1 MTSATEQQDNQG
13 NQDHQDPPRAHSAT
27 ILIVDDTAANVAVL
41 ADHLGDQGFSVLVA
55 QDGEEGI
62 ERARYGRPDLI
73 LLDVMMPGLGGFDTC
88 RRLKAEPDTRD
99 IPVIF
104 MTALSDIGDKITG
117 YKVGGV
123 DYVTKPFH
131 AEEVLA
137 RVNTHLA
144 LHAMR
149 RQLEEQNHSL
159 QQARDSLRE
168 AHGQLE
174 LRVAERTAELARTV
188 DALHAQII
196 EGKRTEQLLRKR
208 EQEFRTL
215 AENSPDIVIR
225 YGRDARRFYLNPAY
239 EKETGNP
246 VAGALHKLPEEGGWR
261 ADSPAEH
268 YRETLERVMET
279 GGAAEV
285 FLHGPGPGGQ
295 EADYAFHLVAE
306 RSPQGQ
312 VVGALAIGRNIT
324 ALKESARRL
333 EQSQQLLRQLAARGE
348 ALREEER
355 KFLTR
360 EIHDEMG
367 QYLSALRLGVSMLG
381 LQFGPGNPA
390 LEEKTGKLVDLVD
403 ATIKVVRN
411 VVASLR
417 PAALDMGIVSAL
429 EWLVDEFAER
439 HGIACT
445 LAIKGEVTLDDRRAT
460 EMFRIVQESL
470 TNISRHAQA
479 SEVRITLQRGESAF
493 LLEVRDNGKGFD
505 PGIRKQKS
513 FGLVGIRER
522 VLVLNGKIDIISAPG
537 QGTVVSLCCPL
548 AAPGMEGQP

>member
-1 MTSATEQQDNQG
+1 MDGA
-13 NQDHQDPPRAHSAT
+13 PARAPT

-41 ADHLGDQGFSVLVA
+41 ADHLGDHGFAVLVA

-73 LLDVMMPGLGGFDTC
+73 LLDVMMPGMGGFDTC
-88 RRLKAEPDTRD
+88 TRLKADEATRD

-131 AEEVLA
+131 TEEVLA

-144 LHAMR
+144 LQAMR
-149 RQLEEQNHSL
+149 RQLEEQNRSL
-159 QQARDSLRE
+159 EQARDHLRA

-196 EGKRTEQLLRKR
+196 EGKRTEDLLRRR

-215 AENSPDIVIR
+215 AENSPDMVIR
-225 YGRDARRFYLNPAY
+225 YGRDGRRFYVNPAY
-239 EKETGNP
+239 EKETGIP
-246 VAGALHKLPEEGGWR
+246 VGEALQRAPEGRWR
-261 ADSPAEH
+261 TDMPVEE
-268 YRETLERVMET
+268 YRDELQRVMDS
-279 GGAAEV
+279 GLAREV
-285 FLHGPGPGGQ
+285 YLHAPGPDGKD
-295 EADYAFHLVAE
+295 ADYAFHLVAE
-306 RSPQGQ
+306 RSPEGE

-324 ALKESARRL
+324 TLKETGRKL
-333 EQSQQLLRQLAARGE
+333 EASQKLLRQLAVRGE
-348 ALREEER
+348 AVREAER
-355 KFLTR
+355 KSLTR

-367 QYLSALRLGVSMLG
+367 QYLSALRLGVSLIG
-381 LQFGPGNPA
+381 LQFGPGHPE
-390 LEEKTGKLVDLVD
+390 LEEKTRKLVDLVD

-429 EWLVDEFAER
+429 EWLVDEFVER

-445 LAIKGEVTLDDRRAT
+445 LDVDEEFTLDEKRAV
-460 EMFRIVQESL
+460 EVFRIVQESL
-470 TNISRHAQA
+470 TNIARHAQA
-479 SEVRITLQRGESAF
+479 SEVRIGIERNETYF
-493 LLEVRDNGKGFD
+493 LLEVRDNGKGFE
-505 PGIRKQKS
+505 PGKRKQKS

-522 VLVLNGKIDIISAPG
+522 VLVLNGKLEICSAPG
-537 QGTVVSLCCPL
+537 LGTAIKLCCPITE
-548 AAPGMEGQP
+548 AGAEP

>member
-1 MTSATEQQDNQG
+1 MTTPGADMDG
-13 NQDHQDPPRAHSAT
+13 APARAPT

-41 ADHLGDQGFSVLVA
+41 ADHLGDHGFAVLVA

-73 LLDVMMPGLGGFDTC
+73 LLDVMMPGMGGFDTC
-88 RRLKAEPDTRD
+88 TRLKADEATRD

-131 AEEVLA
+131 TEEVLA

-144 LHAMR
+144 LQAMQ
-149 RQLEEQNHSL
+149 RQLLEQNHSL
-159 QQARDSLRE
+159 QQARDHLR
-168 AHGQLE
+168 ATHGQLE

-196 EGKRTEQLLRKR
+196 ECKQTEELLRRR

-215 AENSPDIVIR
+215 AENSPDMVIR
-225 YGRDARRFYLNPAY
+225 YGRDGRRFYVNPAY
-239 EKETGNP
+239 EKETGIAAGEALQRAPEGRWRIDMP
-246 VAGALHKLPEEGGWR
+246 VEE
-261 ADSPAEH
+261 
-268 YRETLERVMET
+268 YRDELQRVMDS
-279 GGAAEV
+279 GLAREV
-285 FLHGPGPGGQ
+285 YLHAPGPDGKD
-295 EADYAFHLVAE
+295 ADYAFHLVAE
-306 RSPQGQ
+306 RSPEGE

-324 ALKESARRL
+324 ALKETGRKL
-333 EQSQQLLRQLAARGE
+333 EASQKLLRQLAVRGE
-348 ALREEER
+348 AVREAER
-355 KFLTR
+355 KSLTR

-367 QYLSALRLGVSMLG
+367 QYLSALRLGVSLIG
-381 LQFGPGNPA
+381 LQFGPGHPE
-390 LEEKTGKLVDLVD
+390 LEEKTRKLVDLVD

-429 EWLVDEFAER
+429 EWLVDEFVER

-445 LAIKGEVTLDDRRAT
+445 LDVDEDFTLDEKRAV
-460 EMFRIVQESL
+460 EVFRIVQESL
-470 TNISRHAQA
+470 TNVARHAQA
-479 SEVRITLQRGESAF
+479 SEVRISIERNETFF
-493 LLEVRDNGKGFD
+493 LLEVRDNGAGFE
-505 PGIRKQKS
+505 PGKRKQKS

-522 VLVLNGKIDIISAPG
+522 VLVLNGKLEICSAPEL
-537 QGTVVSLCCPL
+537 GTAIKLCCPI
-548 AAPGMEGQP
+548 AEAGAEP

>member
-1 MTSATEQQDNQG
+1 MTTPGADMDG
-13 NQDHQDPPRAHSAT
+13 APARAPT

-41 ADHLGDQGFSVLVA
+41 ADHLGDHGFAVLVA

-73 LLDVMMPGLGGFDTC
+73 LLDVMMPGMGGFDTC
-88 RRLKAEPDTRD
+88 TRLKADEATRD

-131 AEEVLA
+131 TEEVLA

-144 LHAMR
+144 LQAMQ
-149 RQLEEQNHSL
+149 RQLLEQNHSL
-159 QQARDSLRE
+159 QQARDHLR
-168 AHGQLE
+168 ATHGQLE

-196 EGKRTEQLLRKR
+196 ECKQTEELLRRR

-215 AENSPDIVIR
+215 AENSPDMVIR
-225 YGRDARRFYLNPAY
+225 YGRDGRRFYVNPAY
-239 EKETGNP
+239 EKETGIAAGEALQRAPEGRWRIDMP
-246 VAGALHKLPEEGGWR
+246 VEE
-261 ADSPAEH
+261 
-268 YRETLERVMET
+268 YRDELQRVMDS
-279 GGAAEV
+279 GLAREV
-285 FLHGPGPGGQ
+285 YLHAPGPDGKD
-295 EADYAFHLVAE
+295 ADYAFHLVAE
-306 RSPQGQ
+306 RSPEGE

-324 ALKESARRL
+324 ALKETGRKL
-333 EQSQQLLRQLAARGE
+333 EASQKLLRQLAVRGE
-348 ALREEER
+348 AVREAER
-355 KFLTR
+355 KSLTR

-367 QYLSALRLGVSMLG
+367 QYLSALRLGVSLIG
-381 LQFGPGNPA
+381 LQFGPGHPE
-390 LEEKTGKLVDLVD
+390 LEEKTRKLVDLVD

-429 EWLVDEFAER
+429 EWLVDEFVER

-445 LAIKGEVTLDDRRAT
+445 LDVDEDFTLDEKRAV
-460 EMFRIVQESL
+460 EVFRIVQESL
-470 TNISRHAQA
+470 TNVARHAQA
-479 SEVRITLQRGESAF
+479 SEVRISIERNETFF
-493 LLEVRDNGKGFD
+493 LLEVRDNGAGFE
-505 PGIRKQKS
+505 PGKRKQKS

-522 VLVLNGKIDIISAPG
+522 VLVLNGKLEICSAPG
-537 QGTVVSLCCPL
+537 LGTAIKLCCPI
-548 AAPGMEGQP
+548 AEAGAEP

>member
-1 MTSATEQQDNQG
+1 MTT
-13 NQDHQDPPRAHSAT
+13 PRADMDGAPAKAPT

-41 ADHLGDQGFSVLVA
+41 ADHLGDHGFAVLVA

-73 LLDVMMPGLGGFDTC
+73 LLDVMMPGMGGFDTC
-88 RRLKAEPDTRD
+88 TRLKADEATRD

-131 AEEVLA
+131 TEEVLA

-144 LHAMR
+144 MQAMQ
-149 RQLEEQNHSL
+149 RQLQEQNHSL
-159 QQARDSLRE
+159 QLARDHLRT

-196 EGKRTEQLLRKR
+196 ECKHTEELLRRR

-215 AENSPDIVIR
+215 AENSPDMVIR
-225 YGRDARRFYLNPAY
+225 YGRDGRRFYVNPAY
-239 EKETGNP
+239 EKETGIPAGEALQKAPEGRWRIDMP
-246 VAGALHKLPEEGGWR
+246 VEE
-261 ADSPAEH
+261 
-268 YRETLERVMET
+268 YRDELQRVMDS
-279 GGAAEV
+279 GLAREV
-285 FLHGPGPGGQ
+285 YLHAPGPDGK

-306 RSPQGQ
+306 RSPEGE

-324 ALKESARRL
+324 TLKETGRKL
-333 EQSQQLLRQLAARGE
+333 EASQKLLRQLAVRGE
-348 ALREEER
+348 AVREAER
-355 KFLTR
+355 KSLTR

-367 QYLSALRLGVSMLG
+367 QYLSALRLGVSLIG
-381 LQFGPGNPA
+381 LQFGPGQPE
-390 LEEKTGKLVDLVD
+390 LEERTRKLVDLVD

-429 EWLVDEFAER
+429 EWLVDEFVER

-445 LAIKGEVTLDDRRAT
+445 LEVDEDFTLDEKRAV
-460 EMFRIVQESL
+460 EVFRIVQESL
-470 TNISRHAQA
+470 TNVARHAQA
-479 SEVRITLQRGESAF
+479 SEVRISIERNDAFF
-493 LLEVRDNGKGFD
+493 LLEVRDNGKGFE
-505 PGIRKQKS
+505 PGKRKQKS

-522 VLVLNGKIDIISAPG
+522 VLVLNGKLEICSEPG
-537 QGTVVSLCCPL
+537 RGTAIKLCCPI
-548 AAPGMEGQP
+548 AEAGAEP

>member
-1 MTSATEQQDNQG
+1 MTTPGADMDG
-13 NQDHQDPPRAHSAT
+13 APARAPT

-41 ADHLGDQGFSVLVA
+41 ADHLGDHGFAVLVA

-73 LLDVMMPGLGGFDTC
+73 LLDVMMPGMGGFDTC
-88 RRLKAEPDTRD
+88 TRLKADEATRD

-131 AEEVLA
+131 TEEVLA

-144 LHAMR
+144 LQAMQ
-149 RQLEEQNHSL
+149 RQLLEQNHSL
-159 QQARDSLRE
+159 QQARDHLR
-168 AHGQLE
+168 ATHGQLE
-174 LRVAERTAELARTV
+174 LRVAERTAELARPV

-196 EGKRTEQLLRKR
+196 ECKQTEELLRRR

-215 AENSPDIVIR
+215 AENSPDMVIR
-225 YGRDARRFYLNPAY
+225 YGRDGRRFYVNPAY
-239 EKETGNP
+239 EKETGIAAGEALQRAPEGRWRIDMP
-246 VAGALHKLPEEGGWR
+246 VEE
-261 ADSPAEH
+261 
-268 YRETLERVMET
+268 YRDELQRVMDS
-279 GGAAEV
+279 GLAREV
-285 FLHGPGPGGQ
+285 YLHAPGPDGKD
-295 EADYAFHLVAE
+295 ADYAFHLVAE
-306 RSPQGQ
+306 RSPEGE

-324 ALKESARRL
+324 ALKETGRKL
-333 EQSQQLLRQLAARGE
+333 EASQKLLRQLAVRGE
-348 ALREEER
+348 AVREAER
-355 KFLTR
+355 KSLTR

-367 QYLSALRLGVSMLG
+367 QYLSALRLGVSLIG
-381 LQFGPGNPA
+381 LQFGPGHPE
-390 LEEKTGKLVDLVD
+390 LEEKTRKLVDLVD

-429 EWLVDEFAER
+429 EWLVDEFVER

-445 LAIKGEVTLDDRRAT
+445 LDVDEDFTLDEKRAV
-460 EMFRIVQESL
+460 EVFRIVQESL
-470 TNISRHAQA
+470 TNVARHAQA
-479 SEVRITLQRGESAF
+479 SEVRISIERNETFF
-493 LLEVRDNGKGFD
+493 LLEVRDNGAGFE
-505 PGIRKQKS
+505 PGKRKQKS

-522 VLVLNGKIDIISAPG
+522 VLVLNGKLEICSAPG
-537 QGTVVSLCCPL
+537 LGTAIKLCCPI
-548 AAPGMEGQP
+548 AEVGAEP

>member
-1 MTSATEQQDNQG
+1 MTTPGADMDG
-13 NQDHQDPPRAHSAT
+13 APARAPT

-41 ADHLGDQGFSVLVA
+41 ADHLGDHGFAVLVA

-73 LLDVMMPGLGGFDTC
+73 LLDVMMPGMGGFDTC
-88 RRLKAEPDTRD
+88 TRLKADEATRD

-131 AEEVLA
+131 TEEVLA

-144 LHAMR
+144 LQAMQ
-149 RQLEEQNHSL
+149 RQLLEQNHSL
-159 QQARDSLRE
+159 QQARDHLR
-168 AHGQLE
+168 ATHGQLE

-196 EGKRTEQLLRKR
+196 ECKQTEELLRRR

-215 AENSPDIVIR
+215 AENSPDMVIR
-225 YGRDARRFYLNPAY
+225 YGRDGRRFYVNPAY
-239 EKETGNP
+239 EKETGIAAGEALQRAPEGRWRIDMP
-246 VAGALHKLPEEGGWR
+246 VEE
-261 ADSPAEH
+261 
-268 YRETLERVMET
+268 YRDELQRVMDS
-279 GGAAEV
+279 GLAREV
-285 FLHGPGPGGQ
+285 YLHAPGPDGKD
-295 EADYAFHLVAE
+295 ADYAFHLVAE
-306 RSPQGQ
+306 RSPEGE

-324 ALKESARRL
+324 ALKETGRKL
-333 EQSQQLLRQLAARGE
+333 EASQKLLRQLAVRGE
-348 ALREEER
+348 AVREAER
-355 KFLTR
+355 KSLTR

-367 QYLSALRLGVSMLG
+367 QYLSALRLGVSLIG
-381 LQFGPGNPA
+381 LQFGPGHPE
-390 LEEKTGKLVDLVD
+390 LEEKTRKLVDLVD

-429 EWLVDEFAER
+429 EWLVDEFVER

-445 LAIKGEVTLDDRRAT
+445 LDVDEDFTLDEKRAV
-460 EMFRIVQESL
+460 EVFRIVQESL
-470 TNISRHAQA
+470 TNVARHAQA
-479 SEVRITLQRGESAF
+479 SEVRISIERNETFF
-493 LLEVRDNGKGFD
+493 LLEVRDNGAGFE
-505 PGIRKQKS
+505 PGKRKQKS

-522 VLVLNGKIDIISAPG
+522 VLVLNGKLEICSAPG
-537 QGTVVSLCCPL
+537 LGTAIKLCCPI
-548 AAPGMEGQP
+548 AEVGAEP